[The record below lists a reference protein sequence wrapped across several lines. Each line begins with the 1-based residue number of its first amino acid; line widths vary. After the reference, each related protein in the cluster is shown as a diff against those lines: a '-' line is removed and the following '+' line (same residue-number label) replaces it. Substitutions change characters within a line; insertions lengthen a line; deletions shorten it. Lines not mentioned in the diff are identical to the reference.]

1 MEKLEYEGNVKNML
15 LDPVLDV
22 KNNRSEFRLDND
34 DSDRVVLSS
43 LRINGLGVSK
53 AGGGHYNFAAGSYGL
68 IKNIFLMDGNVV
80 LDQCLNANGWMAF
93 QNYLDF
99 NDDNACKTKALAK
112 HNLGYMVDGQSPAD
126 DVLTAGAAPRTDVIY
141 RSASGLI
148 TNNADS
154 LTDTG
159 YLDLKRVLPMLGAVD
174 VLPLAVFD
182 KGLRIVIE
190 YESNANKFLGDTAN
204 ASSTIRPI
212 LSFDELTDPN
222 EKAEAAKGFKG
233 GAWLAIIHDRVNV
246 PSVASGAANVRPEQS
261 VNVNVKNFRGKYLQK
276 IVVAKNPKDA
286 ATFKAVNQNSPMGA
300 HASVLGINEKMNFKI
315 NGAPKLPLD
324 ADRPNKRLALLTD
337 AWGVCNSYPLCN
349 DHGSD
354 RNYFILAS
362 FDDASDRK
370 LEVGVQD
377 YFGLSIEDQI
387 RDMELSYTRTN
398 EGTGGTDNEQYNSAL
413 DLNMWGLCRK
423 QIVVGNGKYQVVY
436 A

>member
-1 MEKLEYEGNVKNML
+1 MEKLEYEGNVKNVL

-34 DSDRVVLSS
+34 ETNRVVLSS

-53 AGGGHYNFAAGSYGL
+53 AGGGNYNFAAGSYGL

-93 QNYLDF
+93 QNYLSM
-99 NDDNACKTKALAK
+99 NDDNACKTKPLAK
-112 HNLGYMVDGQSPAD
+112 HNLGYMVDGQSPAND
-126 DVLTAGAAPRTDVIY
+126 ALTDTEAPRTDVIY
-141 RSASGLI
+141 RSASGPI

-154 LTDTG
+154 LQNAG
-159 YLDLKRVLPMLGAVD
+159 YLDLKRVLPMLSAVD

-190 YESNANKFLGDTAN
+190 YESDANKFLGNTQN
-204 ASSTIRPI
+204 ASTTIRPI
-212 LSFDELTDPN
+212 LSYDELTDPM
-222 EKAEAAKGFKG
+222 EKAEATKGFT
-233 GAWLAIIHDRVNV
+233 GAAWMSIEHDRVNV
-246 PSVASGAANVRPEQS
+246 PAVASGGANVRPEQE

-286 ATFKAVNQNSPMGA
+286 ATFKNANQCSPMGA
-300 HASVLGINEKMNFKI
+300 HASVVGINEAMNFKI
-315 NGAPKLPLD
+315 NGAPKLPVD
-324 ADRPNKRLALLTD
+324 ADRPMKRMALLTD
-337 AWGVCNSYPLCN
+337 AWGVCNAYPLN
-349 DHGSD
+349 NVHGSD
-354 RNYFILAS
+354 RDYFIIAK
-362 FDDASDRK
+362 FNAISDRK
-370 LEVGVQD
+370 LQVAVQD
-377 YFGLSIEDQI
+377 YFGLSIESEV
-387 RDMELSYTRTN
+387 RDMELKYKRTN
-398 EGTGGTDNEQYNSAL
+398 EGTGGTDNEQYNTAL

>member
-1 MEKLEYEGNVKNML
+1 ML

-141 RSASGLI
+141 KSASGLI

-154 LTDTG
+154 LTNTG
-159 YLDLKRVLPMLGAVD
+159 YIDLKRVLPMLGAVD

-190 YESNANKFLGDTAN
+190 YESDANKFLENTAN

-212 LSFDELTDPN
+212 LSFDELTDPM
-222 EKAEAAKGFKG
+222 EKAEASKGFKG
-233 GAWLAIIHDRVNV
+233 GAWMSIEHDRVNV

-286 ATFKAVNQNSPMGA
+286 ATFKAGAQNSPMGA

-324 ADRPNKRLALLTD
+324 SDRPNKRLALLTD

-354 RNYFILAS
+354 RNYFILAQ
-362 FDDASDRK
+362 FDAASDRK